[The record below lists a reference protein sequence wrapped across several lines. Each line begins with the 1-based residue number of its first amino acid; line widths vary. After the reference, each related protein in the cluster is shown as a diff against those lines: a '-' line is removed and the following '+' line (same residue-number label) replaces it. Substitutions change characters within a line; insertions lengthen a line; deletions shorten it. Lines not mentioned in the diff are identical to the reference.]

1 MEDQQMNLTD
11 RRLRTPRA
19 AALAGIAFAIL
30 LMISLVLVR
39 ISIPENLNDSGE
51 WMVDNAGQISFA
63 IGLIP
68 FAGIAF
74 LWYLGVIR
82 DRLGDYED
90 RFFSTVFFGSGLLF
104 IAMTFIS
111 GAVAASLLSIYA
123 ADSSLLLQTPTYAF
137 NRVFMYQISN
147 VYGLRMAG
155 VFMMS
160 LGTIWIRTKLMPRLL
175 VFLTYGLALVL
186 LLGLNFSLWLSL
198 VFPGWVFVISVEIL
212 ILNFQKKK
220 ALMSD
225 GITEGPTAAER
236 TLIEYRRLE
245 DSAPDNEE

>member
-1 MEDQQMNLTD
+1 MTD
-11 RRLRTPRA
+11 EQIKLINRRLRTPRA
-19 AALAGIAFAIL
+19 AALAGILFAIL
-30 LMISLVLVR
+30 FIISLVLIR
-39 ISIPENLNDSGE
+39 ISVPERLDDTGE
-51 WMVDNAGQISFA
+51 WLVDNARQISFA

-82 DRLGDYED
+82 DRLGDFED

-111 GAVAASLLSIYA
+111 GSIAASLLNLYA
-123 ADSSLLLQTPTYAF
+123 VDSSMLLQNQTYAF
-137 NRVFMYQISN
+137 NRVLMFQITN

-155 VFMMS
+155 VFMIS
-160 LGTIWIRTKLMPRLL
+160 LGTIWTHTKIMPRLL

-186 LLGLNFSLWLSL
+186 LLGINISLWMSL

-212 ILNFQKKK
+212 ILNYQREK
-220 ALMSD
+220 ALST
-225 GITEGPTAAER
+225 GEVTEKISPAEK
-236 TLIEYRRLE
+236 TLL
-245 DSAPDNEE
+245 D

>member
-1 MEDQQMNLTD
+1 MTDEQNNLTD

-30 LMISLVLVR
+30 FIISLVLIR
-39 ISIPENLNDSGE
+39 ISVPERLDDTGE
-51 WMVDNAGQISFA
+51 WLVDNAGQISFA

-68 FAGIAF
+68 FSGIAF
-74 LWYLGVIR
+74 LWYMGVIR
-82 DRLGDYED
+82 DRLGDFED

-111 GAVAASLLSIYA
+111 GAIAASLLKIYA
-123 ADSSLLLQTPTYAF
+123 ADPSILLQPPTYAF
-137 NRVFMYQISN
+137 NRVFMFQITN

-155 VFMMS
+155 VFMIS
-160 LGTIWIRTKLMPRLL
+160 LGTIWTRTKIMPRLL

-198 VFPGWVFVISVEIL
+198 VFPGWVFVISIEIL

-220 ALMSD
+220 ALLSSD
-225 GITEGPTAAER
+225 VTEEILPAEN
-236 TLIEYRRLE
+236 TLLG
-245 DSAPDNEE
+245 

>member
-1 MEDQQMNLTD
+1 MTDEITNLTD

-30 LMISLVLVR
+30 FIISLVLIR
-39 ISIPENLNDSGE
+39 ISIPENLDDTGE
-51 WMVDNAGQISFA
+51 WLVDNAGQISFA

-82 DRLGDYED
+82 DRLGEFED

-111 GAVAASLLSIYA
+111 GAIAASLLKIYA
-123 ADSSLLLQTPTYAF
+123 YDSSILLATSTYTF
-137 NRVFMYQISN
+137 NRVFMFQITN

-155 VFMMS
+155 VFMIS

-220 ALMSD
+220 ALMNA
-225 GITEGPTAAER
+225 GMAEEPTAAER

-245 DSAPDNEE
+245 DSVPDSEE

>member
-1 MEDQQMNLTD
+1 MTDEQMNLTN
-11 RRLRTPRA
+11 RKLRTPRA
-19 AALAGIAFAIL
+19 AALAGIAFAVLFI
-30 LMISLVLVR
+30 ISLVLIR
-39 ISIPENLNDSGE
+39 ISVPENLNDSGE
-51 WMVDNAGQISFA
+51 WLVDNAGQISFS

-82 DRLGDYED
+82 DRLGDFED

-111 GAVAASLLSIYA
+111 GAIAASLLSIYA
-123 ADSSLLLQTPTYAF
+123 ADSSFLLQTPTYAF
-137 NRVFMYQISN
+137 NRVLMFQITN

-160 LGTIWIRTKLMPRLL
+160 LGTIWIRTKIMPRLL

-186 LLGLNFSLWLSL
+186 LLGINISLWLSL
-198 VFPGWVFVISVEIL
+198 VFPGWVLIISVEIL
-212 ILNFQKKK
+212 ILNYQKKK
-220 ALMSD
+220 DLLGTD
-225 GITEGPTAAER
+225 GTEENLPAEN
-236 TLIEYRRLE
+236 TLLG
-245 DSAPDNEE
+245 